1 MTNTY
6 PEPYRSSALDGL
18 VDPSGC
24 YSRECTSYCAWKINE
39 ATGKWPKHTGDFTA
53 YNWVA
58 RLKENGYTKQ
68 VSTPVGNGKCV
79 GVYKAYQN
87 GAGEYGH
94 VVWAD
99 NSLTISEYNYP
110 WPNYKA
116 NYHERTVKAS
126 DCTWVQIVA
135 PNTAPTLEWTKLD
148 QPTNY
153 DTKLDKT
160 HLWCVNHTKDTDC
173 HSVKTYGKGTTLTFY
188 GKVFNKQMNAN
199 YLVTEDNFKN
209 RIPVGFNMADM
220 TKSSVQPQPTLE
232 WSKLDKTYIYETR
245 LDKTNLWDFDH
256 AKDVECEIV
265 KAFNKAVKFEIIG
278 RVHNKQINAY
288 YLVTQDNYEHQIPV
302 GFCEW
307 DMTKVGEVKPSLD
320 TDKLEQ
326 IYEEIIKEA
335 TNGVAIIKESK

>member
-1 MTNTY
+1 MATNTY
-6 PEPYRSSALDGL
+6 IEPYRSKPLDSMA
-18 VDPSGC
+18 DPTGC
-24 YSRECTSYCAWKINE
+24 YNRECTSYCACKVMQW
-39 ATGKWPKHTGDFTA
+39 TGSWMKHTGDFDA
-53 YNWVA
+53 KHWVK
-58 RLKENGYTKQ
+58 RLAENGFKTIVKAPVAGGKYIG
-68 VSTPVGNGKCV
+68 VST
-79 GVYKAYQN
+79 
-87 GAGEYGH
+87 AGQYGH
-94 VVWAD
+94 VVA
-99 NSLTISEYNYP
+99 SEGTLAITEYNYP
-110 WPNYKA
+110 QPAYTGA
-116 NYHERTVKAS
+116 FHERTVK
-126 DCTWVQIVA
+126 DTDFTWVQIVA

-153 DTKLDKT
+153 DTRLDKT
-160 HLWCVNHTKDTDC
+160 HLWCVNHTEDTDC

-232 WSKLDKTYIYETR
+232 WTKLDKTYIYETR

-265 KAFNKAVKFEIIG
+265 KAFNKAVKFEIVG
-278 RVHNKQINAY
+278 RVLNKQINAY

-307 DMTKVGEVKPSLD
+307 DMSKVGEVKPSLD

-326 IYEEIIKEA
+326 IYEEIIKQA
-335 TNGVAIIKESK
+335 TDGVAIIKESK